1 MNYAKQLEA
10 KTGDFIESF
19 ESKSACID
27 AGKRMERLAAR
38 REVRRKLTYT
48 YVPGKRGGRGTW
60 QIYLMP

>member
-19 ESKSACID
+19 ESKSECID
-27 AGKRMERLAAR
+27 AGKRMEILAAR
-38 REVRRKLTYT
+38 RKVRRQLAYT
-48 YVPGKRGGRGTW
+48 YVPARRGRRGTW

>member
-27 AGKRMERLAAR
+27 AGKRMETLAAR
-38 REVRRKLTYT
+38 RKVRRQLTYT
-48 YVPGKRGGRGTW
+48 YVPGKRGRCGTW